1 MSPRSAEI
9 PGGAPWLAPIL
20 AVFSLGLSG
29 LAVPSPAA
37 AQTVVQHDF
46 EDGTTQGWVPRGTA
60 VVTNTTEAA
69 NTGTHSLKTTGR
81 TAGFNGPAL
90 NLLGVLSP
98 GTVYQVTVAVR
109 LVSGEP
115 ATQLI
120 VTVQRTPS
128 GGSSQFDRVA
138 ASGATGVT
146 DAGWVTLQ
154 GYYSFAGDVSGLLL
168 YVESAS
174 PTASYYVDD
183 FSIVAVPRRRLRRA
197 AGHHRHP
204 HELRDGHARGL
215 GPAHRPRDGH
225 GHECRRARRQLQP
238 AHHRPPGGLR
248 RRRDQRRRQ
257 AVQRL
262 ALRREPVGQAGAG
275 AADVAA
281 AGQHPAHASTASPTS
296 TPSSRTRR

>member
-1 MSPRSAEI
+1 MSASSAEI
-9 PGGAPWLAPIL
+9 PAGAPWLTPIL

-98 GTVYQVTVAVR
+98 GTVVPGHRRGPT
-109 LVSGEP
+109 
-115 ATQLI
+115 
-120 VTVQRTPS
+120 
-128 GGSSQFDRVA
+128 RV
-138 ASGATGVT
+138 GR
-146 DAGWVTLQ
+146 
-154 GYYSFAGDVSGLLL
+154 AGDAAHRHGAADAERRLEPVRPRGRERGHRRDRRRVGDAAGLLQL
-168 YVESAS
+168 RRRRERA
-174 PTASYYVDD
+174 PALRREREPDRLLLRRRLQCRGR
-183 FSIVAVPRRRLRRA
+183 PRRRCA
-197 AGHHRHP
+197 VPQDTTGIHTNFETGTPA
-204 HELRDGHARGL
+204 GL

-225 GHECRRARRQLQP
+225 GHECGRARRQLQP
-238 AHHRPPGGLR
+238 AHHRPTGGVR
-248 RRRDQRRRQ
+248 RRRDQRGRQ

-281 AGQHPAHASTASPTS
+281 EGQHPAHASTASPTS